1 MVNIVIPLEVI
12 PLFSKFLNLSKD
24 KQDRIINAA
33 LREFALKGYQN
44 ASTNEIVKQ
53 AGISKGLL
61 FHYFNNKKDLYLFLF
76 DYFIEMLMEE
86 IHAHIDWDQR
96 DIFIKY
102 RNVAILKFGLFQ
114 KYPNAFEFIKRV
126 YPEDSSEVKP
136 DLENRKKEFL
146 NKGYK
151 DLFGDID
158 LTPFKEGIDIE
169 KAVNIIYWTMEGFAY
184 RLQAQTA
191 SVPVSQIQLEDIIAE
206 LDVYSEMLR
215 HSFYQ

>member
-1 MVNIVIPLEVI
+1 MI

-33 LREFALKGYQN
+33 LQEFALKGYQN

-86 IHAHIDWDQR
+86 IHAHIDWEQR

-169 KAVNIIYWTMEGFAY
+169 KAVNIIYWTMEGLAY

-191 SVPVSQIQLEDIIAE
+191 TVPVGQIQLEDIIAE

>member
-1 MVNIVIPLEVI
+1 M
-12 PLFSKFLNLSKD
+12 FSKFLNLSKD

-33 LREFALKGYQN
+33 LQEFALKGYQN

-86 IHAHIDWDQR
+86 IHAHIDWEQR

-169 KAVNIIYWTMEGFAY
+169 KAVNIIYWTMEGLAY

-191 SVPVSQIQLEDIIAE
+191 TVPVGQIQLEDIIAE